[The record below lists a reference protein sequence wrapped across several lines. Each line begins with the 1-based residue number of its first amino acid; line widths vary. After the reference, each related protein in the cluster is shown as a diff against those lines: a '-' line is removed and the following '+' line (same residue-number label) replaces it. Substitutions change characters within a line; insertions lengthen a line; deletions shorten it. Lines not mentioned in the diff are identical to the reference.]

1 MLASI
6 FYQGDPA
13 RNNKFWENI
22 GSNERYTSTPYDG
35 AADSRQIKQ
44 INKQINTNHKKS
56 HDSHVSICII
66 TFVNLKQVENE
77 SLQ

>member
-1 MLASI
+1 MPLVEQKLPTI
-6 FYQGDPA
+6 PEQ
-13 RNNKFWENI
+13 KFWENI

-77 SLQ
+77 SRHP

>member
-1 MLASI
+1 MVFNAT
-6 FYQGDPA
+6 F
-13 RNNKFWENI
+13 NNISAISWKFWENI

-56 HDSHVSICII
+56 HDSHVSICIT
-66 TFVNLKQVENE
+66 TFC
-77 SLQ
+77 